1 MSVPLIIHA
10 DRHTSGW
17 LNARGGHNA
26 KKQNRPNLAAPFP
39 RHNCTMLRR
48 GGGSFSQR
56 DACEKCPKHLE
67 LSRVLRSHAR
77 GHNYGGE
84 CVASL
89 ISYWNVGIVPPT
101 NDDYD
106 DDDNDDDDSDDWL

>member
-1 MSVPLIIHA
+1 M
-10 DRHTSGW
+10 
-17 LNARGGHNA
+17 
-26 KKQNRPNLAAPFP
+26 QNRPNLAALFS
-39 RHNCTMLRR
+39 RHNLTVPRQS
-48 GGGSFSQR
+48 GSFSQR

-67 LSRVLRSHAR
+67 LSRVLRSHTR
-77 GHNYGGE
+77 GHNYGEE

-106 DDDNDDDDSDDWL
+106 GDDDDDDDDWL